1 MAALA
6 PYPAAPQTET
16 PLVSTMTLQ
25 DADQLC
31 LELARKHYEN
41 FTVVSRLLPAPA
53 RLHLARIY
61 AYCRTTDDIGDES
74 DGDATAALLDWRDEV
89 LAVLSGSGPARHPV
103 LLALAETVRARD
115 LSLRPFADLIE
126 ANVRD
131 QRVSAYST
139 WPQLHEY
146 CMHSAAPVGRMVLGV
161 FGSLSAE
168 TQRLSD
174 DVCIGLQLANF
185 AQDVARDA
193 ALGRSYLLGEELSAY
208 GLQGAVRRHCDR
220 AEELLQSGVELERV
234 VGGRLAL
241 QLSLYRKGG
250 LAIVAA
256 VRDAGYRTDRVRPAV
271 STTRKLSL
279 ITTTAPRLLTM
290 RRSPTDAADRQ
301 CARIARTQAA
311 NFYLGFLAL
320 APPER
325 NGIYSLYA
333 FARQV
338 DDAADGTHSAATA
351 ARAVMSQRHRLRRTL
366 AGEPDDPVTT
376 ALLRTVRRYAIPAVE
391 LEALLDG
398 VERDLR
404 VNRYDSWDDLAA
416 YCKLVAATIGRM
428 CVRVFGFTDGAALR
442 RADELGTALQLTNIL
457 RDVREDAGLGRVY
470 LPAEDLGLFG
480 LDADAVAA
488 GAVGDEWDDLVHF
501 EAERA
506 RSLFASGLEVTTHI
520 PRRAAACVRTM
531 AGIYRELLETIDS
544 RPHAVLERR
553 LSLPTSRKLA
563 ILARS
568 WL

>member
-1 MAALA
+1 MTL
-6 PYPAAPQTET
+6 PAADE
-16 PLVSTMTLQ
+16 
-25 DADQLC
+25 LC

-41 FTVVSRLLPAPA
+41 FTVTSHLLPAPT

-61 AYCRTTDDIGDES
+61 AYCRTTDDIGDETA
-74 DGDATAALLDWRDEV
+74 GDATAALVDWRDQV
-89 LAVLSGSGPARHPV
+89 LAVLSGSSPARHPV
-103 LLALAETVRARD
+103 LLALAETVRARA
-115 LSLRPFADLIE
+115 LSLRPFIDLIQ
-126 ANVRD
+126 ANLRD
-131 QRVSAYST
+131 QHVSSYAT

-168 TQRLSD
+168 TQKLSD

-185 AQDVARDA
+185 AQDVARDV
-193 ALGRSYLLGEELSAY
+193 ALRRCYLLGEELTAY

-220 AEELLQSGVELERV
+220 AEALLQSGVKLERV

-241 QLSLYRKGG
+241 QLSLYRQGG

-271 STTRKLSL
+271 SATRKLSL
-279 ITTTAPRLLTM
+279 MAATAPRLLAM
-290 RRSPTDAADRQ
+290 RRAPADAADRQ

-325 NGIYSLYA
+325 NGIYALYA

-338 DDAADGTHSAATA
+338 DDAADGTESPAHTATA
-351 ARAVMSQRHRLRRTL
+351 VLGQRHRLRRTL

-376 ALLRTVRRYAIPAVE
+376 ALLRTVRRYAIPAAE

-398 VERDLR
+398 VERDLS
-404 VNRYDSWDDLAA
+404 VNRYESWEDLAA
-416 YCKLVAATIGRM
+416 YCSLVAATIGRM
-428 CVRVFGFTDGAALR
+428 CVRVFGFTDGAALL

-470 LPAEDLGLFG
+470 LPAADLRRFG
-480 LDADAVAA
+480 LDAAAVAA
-488 GAVGDEWDDLVHF
+488 GTVGEEWDDLVHF

-506 RSLFASGLEVTTHI
+506 RTLFASGLEVTTHI

-544 RPHAVLERR
+544 RPRSVLERR
-553 LSLPTSRKLA
+553 ISLPTSRKLG

>member
-1 MAALA
+1 
-6 PYPAAPQTET
+6 
-16 PLVSTMTLQ
+16 
-25 DADQLC
+25 
-31 LELARKHYEN
+31 
-41 FTVVSRLLPAPA
+41 
-53 RLHLARIY
+53 
-61 AYCRTTDDIGDES
+61 
-74 DGDATAALLDWRDEV
+74 
-89 LAVLSGSGPARHPV
+89 
-103 LLALAETVRARD
+103 
-115 LSLRPFADLIE
+115 
-126 ANVRD
+126 
-131 QRVSAYST
+131 
-139 WPQLHEY
+139 
-146 CMHSAAPVGRMVLGV
+146 
-161 FGSLSAE
+161 
-168 TQRLSD
+168 
-174 DVCIGLQLANF
+174 
-185 AQDVARDA
+185 
-193 ALGRSYLLGEELSAY
+193 
-208 GLQGAVRRHCDR
+208 
-220 AEELLQSGVELERV
+220 
-234 VGGRLAL
+234 
-241 QLSLYRKGG
+241 
-250 LAIVAA
+250 
-256 VRDAGYRTDRVRPAV
+256 
-271 STTRKLSL
+271 
-279 ITTTAPRLLTM
+279 
-290 RRSPTDAADRQ
+290 
-301 CARIARTQAA
+301 
-311 NFYLGFLAL
+311 
-320 APPER
+320 
-325 NGIYSLYA
+325 
-333 FARQV
+333 
-338 DDAADGTHSAATA
+338 
-351 ARAVMSQRHRLRRTL
+351 MSQRHRLRRTL